1 MKGKGNIIKEFI
13 ESMIERNSFML
24 ASLPQLTTTKWTI
37 DMLGIWSLFF
47 NRNIRITEWSSLMTS
62 PLTKHRAS
70 SLGIS
75 NGGMLLHRKL
85 FSSKVSSIGLLLK
98 IYTTEFINIAIS
110 VKCRSLLM
118 ETIRL
123 LGHRSSNCT
132 MLYISRKNCTL
143 FGRITSVMTQK
154 ILQSR

>member
-1 MKGKGNIIKEFI
+1 MILFWKRFMKGKGNIIKGFI
-13 ESMIERNSFML
+13 ESMIERNNFML
-24 ASLPQLTTTKWTI
+24 ASLLQLTTTKWTI

-47 NRNIRITEWSSLMTS
+47 SKNIRITEWSSLMTN

-123 LGHRSSNCT
+123 
-132 MLYISRKNCTL
+132 
-143 FGRITSVMTQK
+143 
-154 ILQSR
+154 